1 VAAFIIKKKY
11 TLSKCVLV
19 PIYEIY
25 VITQYNTNNYSLT
38 NVCSVEKKMY
48 RHKVAE

>member
-1 VAAFIIKKKY
+1 VAAFIKKKY
-11 TLSKCVLV
+11 TLSKCVLI

-25 VITQYNTNNYSLT
+25 FLTKYNTNNYSLT